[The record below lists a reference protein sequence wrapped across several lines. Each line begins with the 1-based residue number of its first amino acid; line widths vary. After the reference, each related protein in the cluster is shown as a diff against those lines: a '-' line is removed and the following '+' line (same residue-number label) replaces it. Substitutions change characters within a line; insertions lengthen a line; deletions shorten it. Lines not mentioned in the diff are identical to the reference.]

1 MSNLYSDLQKNIGYE
16 FKDIQLLKTALTH
29 ISYANDNNCESY
41 ERLEFLGDA
50 VIELV
55 VSDYIYNNCDID
67 SGKLSKL
74 RENMVST
81 ENLNIISIDLNLE
94 KFCLK
99 GKSLPKLSK
108 KNTADLFESVVGAIY
123 LDSGMQNAKK
133 VIDKFIIKD
142 LKNVENYLNMLS
154 DPKSELQEYCQGK
167 NISFEYK
174 LLETSGFDHEKNFKV
189 GLYIQNEL
197 VATSVA
203 KSIQS
208 SEEECARKFLESKK
222 N

>member
-1 MSNLYSDLQKNIGYE
+1 
-16 FKDIQLLKTALTH
+16 
-29 ISYANDNNCESY
+29 
-41 ERLEFLGDA
+41 
-50 VIELV
+50 
-55 VSDYIYNNCDID
+55 
-67 SGKLSKL
+67 
-74 RENMVST
+74 MVST
-81 ENLNIISIDLNLE
+81 ENLNKISIDLNLE

-99 GKSLPKLSK
+99 GKSLSKLSK

-123 LDSGMQNAKK
+123 LDSGMQNVKK
-133 VIDKFIIKD
+133 IIDKFIIKD